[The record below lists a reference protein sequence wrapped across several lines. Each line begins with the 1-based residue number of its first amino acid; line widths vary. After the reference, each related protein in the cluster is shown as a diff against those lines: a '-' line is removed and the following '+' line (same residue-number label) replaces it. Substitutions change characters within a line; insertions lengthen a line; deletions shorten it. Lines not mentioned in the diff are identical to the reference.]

1 MTGGGEPAGP
11 PVRLGSPPPVIHAQ
25 TLANHPRNC
34 ETDHWVMRPRDLT
47 VLQDIIR
54 ARGDFGHRE
63 HVELAWAYLS
73 RYELG
78 AAQQAMAA
86 AIRHLAGAHGKP
98 DRYHDTVTRSWVQ
111 LVAVHRERWAAP
123 SFDEFI
129 AIAENRPL
137 LERHLLD
144 GHYSSRLIAS
154 RDARAGWAE
163 PDLAPLPA
171 LA

>member
-1 MTGGGEPAGP
+1 
-11 PVRLGSPPPVIHAQ
+11 
-25 TLANHPRNC
+25 
-34 ETDHWVMRPRDLT
+34 MRRRDLR

-63 HVELAWAYLS
+63 HVELAWVYLS
-73 RYELG
+73 RYKLG

-86 AIRHLAGAHGKP
+86 AIRHLASAHGMP

-129 AIAENRPL
+129 AIAENQPL
-137 LERHLLD
+137 LTRHLLN
-144 GHYSSRLIAS
+144 GHYSPQLMAS
-154 RDARAGWAE
+154 RGARAGWAA
-163 PDLAPLPA
+163 PDLARLPA
-171 LA
+171 LP